1 MKKKLLTIT
10 TIIAI
15 TFAIGA
21 CGSNSSKTP
30 TTESQTETEVQ
41 YAEITWPEHGIGKDI
56 PKPDKDP
63 LIGEISWEREDG
75 FCLYVSDMSKDDFV
89 TYSNACYD
97 AGFST
102 DYHKTDETYQ
112 ADNTDGY
119 HLYLKLEEGNVMFVR
134 VDKPLEEESDTDET
148 ESIEAETN
156 DTEDTEEVS
165 DDIRPEVKEALDS
178 YESFMNDY
186 ADFMKK
192 YNENPSDSELLS
204 EYADY
209 MSNYADTMDKIN
221 NLENDLNDA
230 ELKYYTEVQTR
241 VLKVLSDVQ

>member
-1 MKKKLLTIT
+1 MKKKLLTIAA
-10 TIIAI
+10 IIAM

-21 CGSNSSKTP
+21 CRSNSAKVS
-30 TTESQTETEVQ
+30 TTESQTETEQ
-41 YAEITWPEHGIGKDI
+41 SIWPTDGAAGKI
-56 PKPDKDP
+56 PVFNKNSGSVDMN
-63 LIGEISWEREDG
+63 S
-75 FCLYVSDMSKDDFV
+75 SDYFWATV
-89 TYSNACYD
+89 
-97 AGFST
+97 T
-102 DYHKTDETYQ
+102 DYSQDLFNEYVNELKNAGYTEDFLQYEDWYSAENKDGDYVNATYYDDKKEMSISLTVYQSDESGT
-112 ADNTDGY
+112 
-119 HLYLKLEEGNVMFVR
+119 EEI
-134 VDKPLEEESDTDET
+134 
-148 ESIEAETN
+148 ESIEA
-156 DTEDTEEVS
+156 DTKDTEEVS

>member
-1 MKKKLLTIT
+1 MKKKLLTIA
-10 TIIAI
+10 TIITM

-21 CGSNSSKTP
+21 CGNNSTKTP
-30 TTESQTETEVQ
+30 VTESQTETEQSIWPTDGAAGKIPVFNKNSGSVNMNSSEYFWATVTDYSQDLFNDYVNELKNAGYTEEFMQ
-41 YAEITWPEHGIGKDI
+41 YENWYSAKNKDGDYVDASYYDN
-56 PKPDKDP
+56 KK
-63 LIGEISWEREDG
+63 EMSIS
-75 FCLYVSDMSKDDFV
+75 LTV
-89 TYSNACYD
+89 YSNQ
-97 AGFST
+97 T
-102 DYHKTDETYQ
+102 
-112 ADNTDGY
+112 
-119 HLYLKLEEGNVMFVR
+119 
-134 VDKPLEEESDTDET
+134 EESEI
-148 ESIEAETN
+148 ESIGTETS

-241 VLKVLSDVQ
+241 VLKVLSDAQ

>member
-1 MKKKLLTIT
+1 MKKRLLVAA
-10 TIIAI
+10 TIITM

-21 CGSNSSKTP
+21 CGSSSGKVE
-30 TTESQTETEVQ
+30 TESQTETEQSIWPTDGAAGKIPVFNKNSGSVNMNSADYFWATITDYSQDLFNEYVNELKEAGYTEDFMQ
-41 YAEITWPEHGIGKDI
+41 YEDWYSAKNKAGDYVDASYYDNKKEMS
-56 PKPDKDP
+56 
-63 LIGEISWEREDG
+63 IS
-75 FCLYVSDMSKDDFV
+75 LTV
-89 TYSNACYD
+89 YSNQ
-97 AGFST
+97 T
-102 DYHKTDETYQ
+102 
-112 ADNTDGY
+112 
-119 HLYLKLEEGNVMFVR
+119 EE
-134 VDKPLEEESDTDET
+134 PDTEET
-148 ESIEAETN
+148 ESIESE
-156 DTEDTEEVS
+156 EKKDTEEVS
-165 DDIRPEVKEALDS
+165 DNIRPEVKEALDS

-221 NLENDLNDA
+221 NLESDLNDA